1 MQKQPLTL
9 VQTDQKSF
17 TLNGGNIDMKSKRT
31 LAIVAIVMLS
41 FVSINLLKKDL
52 WDVNAELLKQ
62 EVVSLGEPVE
72 EVNLLD
78 VTPFEWDVVYSFDP
92 YTPKDTIYETVGYKW
107 DNISE
112 TVSEGMNQI
121 IFLKDGKVV
130 CYLYGY
136 PNNNGYGIFFIS
148 DNNKGLSSAAVLS
161 VEDDLTFQVVR
172 RDDVIYLK
180 NN

>member
-1 MQKQPLTL
+1 
-9 VQTDQKSF
+9 
-17 TLNGGNIDMKSKRT
+17 MKPKRT
-31 LAIVAIVMLS
+31 LAIVAVVILSIV
-41 FVSINLLKKDL
+41 FSINLLKKDL
-52 WDVNAELLKQ
+52 WDVNAELLKLD
-62 EVVSLGEPVE
+62 VLSIGEPVE
-72 EVNLLD
+72 TVNLLD

-92 YTPKDTIYETVGYKW
+92 YTSKDTIYETVGYKW

-121 IFLKDGKVV
+121 VFLKDGKVV

-136 PNNNGYGIFFIS
+136 PENNGYGIFFIS
-148 DNNKGLSSAAVLS
+148 DNNTGKTSASVLS